1 MSARG
6 GEESAIEHTTP
17 ADGNI
22 FLDLGFEPGEAANL
36 LMRADLMMEL
46 EAIVKERRLKQ
57 KDAAKLFGVSQ
68 PRISDLL
75 RGKTETFTI
84 DSLVN
89 MLGNAGY
96 RVTAEVRSVPRQ
108 QVAETVAPAAAQA

>member
-1 MSARG
+1 MQTR
-6 GEESAIEHTTP
+6 GEEEPIIGHTTP
-17 ADGNI
+17 AGGNV
-22 FLDLGFEPGEAANL
+22 FRDLGFEPGEAANL
-36 LMRADLMMEL
+36 LMRAHLMMDL
-46 EAIVKERRLKQ
+46 EHIIKERRLKQ

-75 RGKTETFTI
+75 RGKMETFTI

-96 RVTAEVRSVPRQ
+96 RVTTEVRPLPQ
-108 QVAETVAPAAAQA
+108 QHGVATEAPAAAQA